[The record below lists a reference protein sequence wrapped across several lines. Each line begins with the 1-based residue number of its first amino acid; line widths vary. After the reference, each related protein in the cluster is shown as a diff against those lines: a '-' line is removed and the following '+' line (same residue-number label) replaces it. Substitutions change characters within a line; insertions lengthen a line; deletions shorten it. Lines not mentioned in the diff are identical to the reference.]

1 MPLGLRLAAL
11 VTAPLLVIGV
21 VFGFRLS
28 DLWLDR
34 VDGGL
39 FVEQMDEAAR
49 IDEAIE
55 WLQAERDVTAQL
67 LTLPP
72 SERERLLARLDL
84 ARSSA
89 DRAIREAGLGDTALA
104 VDPAETH
111 EPPADGAA
119 SDPRAPVAASPLQP
133 RSLVELRELV
143 DQRRLPPA
151 DTVLLYSTVIH
162 AYHNELNQ
170 AVTIEGADVPA
181 SEFVAYVSARA
192 SAEAFIQ
199 ARAWGAVLIVADNV
213 AAHEWLLLAALAQTE
228 DLFLARAR
236 GAAPPGRPPPDAALD
251 DRSAQRPDVLRR
263 LVSSPRTSV
272 DGVSPLAWFDET
284 RPRVDA
290 HRDTIAAHLEGLI
303 EDAGASVA
311 RAQSEFI
318 AIAAF
323 AAALVVAVIAGAWW
337 VSRSIARPLQR
348 LAVAARDASRGQ
360 LADVDVPPSKDA
372 IGEIGFAY
380 AELNRYMH
388 GVADAADEIARG
400 DLSRGIEPRSP
411 EDRLGTA
418 LQSMTRQLAGM
429 VAASEQRSEALEQ
442 TVGAL
447 QETAARDSLT
457 GLISRGRFVELVDAA
472 IVAARERQ
480 DRFGVLFIDLD
491 GFKPVN
497 DEHGHDVG
505 DELLRQVASRLLGSV
520 RLDDVVARLG
530 GDEFTILVTNGF
542 DSIAAE
548 AACAQ
553 IVSTIGAPYTVRGS
567 QIEIRASVGFASY
580 PEHGASVDTL
590 LRAADQAMYAAKRAG
605 GDGTRQAGP
614 RHTRAA

>member
-1 MPLGLRLAAL
+1 M
-11 VTAPLLVIGV
+11 
-21 VFGFRLS
+21 RLS
-28 DLWLDR
+28 ELWLDR
-34 VDGGL
+34 VDGQL
-39 FVEQMDEAAR
+39 FVEQMDAAAR

-67 LTLPP
+67 MTLPP
-72 SERERLLARLDL
+72 SERRRLFARLEVV
-84 ARSSA
+84 RSNA
-89 DRAIREAGLGDTALA
+89 DAAVRKAGLGDTALI
-104 VDPAETH
+104 VDRVEASA
-111 EPPADGAA
+111 PPADGAA
-119 SDPRAPVAASPLQP
+119 SDPRAPALQPPPLQP
-133 RSLVELRELV
+133 GSLVELREVV

-151 DTVLLYSTVIH
+151 DTVLLYSKVIH
-162 AYHNELNQ
+162 DYHNALNH

-181 SEFVAYVSARA
+181 SEFVTYTSARA

-228 DLFLARAR
+228 GLFLAQAR
-236 GAAPPGRPPPDAALD
+236 SAPPPDRRTPPPAPD
-251 DRSAQRPDVLRR
+251 DPSTDRPDPLRR
-263 LVSSPRTSV
+263 LLSSPRTNGGDDV
-272 DGVSPLAWFDET
+272 TPAAWFDET
-284 RPRVDA
+284 RPRVDL
-290 HRDTIAAHLEGLI
+290 HRETIATHLEGLI
-303 EDAGASVA
+303 EDAGASVD
-311 RAQSEFI
+311 RAQSAFV
-318 AIAAF
+318 ALALF
-323 AAALVVAVIAGAWW
+323 AAILVVAVARGAWW
-337 VSRSIARPLQR
+337 LSRSIARPLEG
-348 LAVAARDASRGQ
+348 LAVAARDASVGR
-360 LADVDVPPSKDA
+360 LSEVDLPSSNDA
-372 IGEIGFAY
+372 IGVAY
-380 AELNRYMH
+380 AEFNRYMH
-388 GVADAADEIARG
+388 AVVDAADEIARG
-400 DLSRGIEPRSP
+400 DLSRGIEPRAP

-418 LQSMTRQLAGM
+418 LQSMTNQLAAK
-429 VAASEQRSEALEQ
+429 VAASEQRSEKLEQ

-457 GLISRGRFVELVDAA
+457 GLISRGRFVELVGQAIGAA
-472 IVAARERQ
+472 QARH

-553 IVSTIGAPYTVRGS
+553 IVSTIGAPYTVRGNE
-567 QIEIRASVGFASY
+567 IEIRASVGFASY
-580 PEHGASVDTL
+580 PEHGASVDAL

-605 GDGTRQAGP
+605 GDGTRAAGP